1 MRHSFGT
8 MDLPMTVIRRTT
20 FHTALATV
28 LALAFTMQGANA
40 ASPNVGGAIRESA
53 ARISLVQK
61 ASHHPPHRRCLL
73 DKWNRRYP
81 HVRLQLCENKN
92 YPGKYYHCDYPCG
105 RFDWKSI
112 FSSPYR

>member
-1 MRHSFGT
+1 MRRAIPVAAFA
-8 MDLPMTVIRRTT
+8 LTT
-20 FHTALATV
+20 H
-28 LALAFTMQGANA
+28 GANA
-40 ASPNVGGAIRESA
+40 ASPDSVGVMMKESA

-61 ASHHPPHRRCLL
+61 VFHHPPYRRCLI

-92 YPGKYYHCDYPCG
+92 YPGQYYHCDYPCG

-112 FSSPYR
+112 FSSPTVEWRHQ